1 MRFDLTEDDLRI
13 VAAYS
18 LEKHI
23 RKLIEEMDELK
34 QAAEIFLQT
43 QRLDC
48 YKSDDYKTQALNN
61 FLEEFVDV
69 AIKMRHVWAV
79 GIDRRLGRQDVC
91 DRFEQYKLARQLMR
105 MSLKDESF
113 GSTKQKE
120 AA

>member
-1 MRFDLTEDDLRI
+1 MKFDLTGDDLKI
-13 VAAYS
+13 ALAYS
-18 LEKHI
+18 LKEHVL
-23 RKLIEEMDELK
+23 KLIEEMDEFK

-48 YKSDDYKTQALNN
+48 YKSDDYKTQALND

-69 AIKMRHVWAV
+69 AIKMRHVWEE
-79 GIDRRLGRQDVC
+79 GINGRLDRQDVC
-91 DRFEQYKLARQLMR
+91 DRFEQYKLARQLVR